1 MNKLGWD
8 QILRYLP
15 SVEDPK
21 QHINFKTRL
30 KWVGAVLVL
39 YYALGQIP
47 LYGMS
52 AQVADKFKYLEMI
65 LGAKIG
71 SIITLGIGP
80 IVTASIILQLL
91 VGAELLPWDVKT
103 EEGKEKF
110 MGFQKLFSIILTF
123 IEAFAYVKFG
133 TITPMENTAFYITIL
148 ILQIAL
154 GGIIIMLLDEV
165 VSKWGIGSGISL
177 FIAAGVSKTI
187 VLRLLSPLKP
197 AGALVPTGLLLQIFA
212 YLGQGNT
219 ASVMTAL
226 APIIS
231 TIIVL
236 MLVVFFQ
243 NVKVE
248 IPLAFGSFTG
258 FSRRWPLNF
267 FYTSNMPVILV
278 AALMAN
284 IRLLA
289 NMLYTRG
296 ITFLG
301 TFDSAGYPTGGFI
314 YYLTPPNV
322 PSIQRISI
330 IFGSFVLLGILLNE
344 FLFKKEG
351 SKILW
356 SSIIVGLAAGIGY
369 AYTTTGL
376 PMWQDTIRALTYTLF
391 MAIGSLIFSIFW
403 VETSGMDAHSV
414 AQQIQSIGMQ
424 IPGFRRDPRIIETV
438 LNRYIMP
445 LAAMGGL
452 SVGILAAFSDFTNV
466 LGGGIG
472 ILLTVM
478 IVQQFYEQ
486 IMSQYVQDMNPSVR
500 KFLGRK

>member
-1 MNKLGWD
+1 MAWD
-8 QILRYLP
+8 QILKYLP
-15 SVEDPK
+15 TVEEPK
-21 QHINFKTRL
+21 QHVNFKSRL
-30 KWVGAVLVL
+30 KWVGIVLLL
-39 YYALGQIP
+39 YYILGQIP

-52 AQVADKFKYLEMI
+52 SQIAERFKYLEMI

-91 VGAELLPWDVKT
+91 VGAEIIPWDMRSD
-103 EEGKEKF
+103 EGQAKF
-110 MGFQKLFSIILTF
+110 MGAQKIFALLLTF
-123 IEAFAYVKFG
+123 IEAYAYVKFG
-133 TITPMENTAFYITIL
+133 AISPVQNNAFYISIL
-148 ILQIAL
+148 VLQIAL

-197 AGALVPTGLLLQIFA
+197 AGALVPTGLLLQIFS
-212 YLGQGNT
+212 YLTQGNT
-219 ASVMTAL
+219 ESVMIAL
-226 APIIS
+226 SPIIS

-236 MLVVFFQ
+236 MIVVFFQ
-243 NVKVE
+243 DVKVE

-258 FSRRWPLNF
+258 FARRWPLNF
-267 FYTSNMPVILV
+267 FYTSNMPVILI
-278 AALMAN
+278 AALLAN
-284 IRLLA
+284 IRLFA
-289 NMLYTRG
+289 NMLYNRG

-301 TFDSAGYPTGGFI
+301 AFDASGYPTGGFI
-314 YYLTPPNV
+314 YYLTPPSS
-322 PSIQRISI
+322 PAIQRIVI
-330 IFGSFVLLGILLNE
+330 IFGAFALTGILLSE
-344 FLFKKEG
+344 FLFKREG
-351 SKILW
+351 SKIIWGSL
-356 SSIIVGLAAGIGY
+356 ILGFIAGVGY
-369 AYTTTGL
+369 AYVTTGL
-376 PMWQDTIRALTYTLF
+376 PMMQDTLRAITYTLF

-414 AQQIQSIGMQ
+414 AKQIQSIGMQ

-452 SVGILAAFSDFTNV
+452 FVGVLAAFSDFTNV

-478 IVQQFYEQ
+478 IVQQLYEQ
-486 IMSQYVQDMNPSVR
+486 VMSQYVEDMNPEVR